1 MSRLNEL
8 LQQAG
13 NIGRNEDGSIT
24 RLGFSE
30 KYFQALEFLKGRM
43 QELGMQV
50 ETDPVGNLHG
60 VLQGSDPEAKS
71 IVIGSHM
78 DTVMQGGV
86 YDGML
91 GVTGA
96 LEVAVRKKQKQP
108 REISASMSATWNI
121 ISNRAI
127 NSIIRE

>member
-50 ETDPVGNLHG
+50 ETDPV
-60 VLQGSDPEAKS
+60 
-71 IVIGSHM
+71 
-78 DTVMQGGV
+78 
-86 YDGML
+86 
-91 GVTGA
+91 
-96 LEVAVRKKQKQP
+96 
-108 REISASMSATWNI
+108 
-121 ISNRAI
+121 
-127 NSIIRE
+127 

>member
-30 KYFQALEFLKGRM
+30 GYFQALELLKARM
-43 QELGMQV
+43 KEIGMQV

-60 VLQGSDPEAKS
+60 VLPGSDPEAKA
-71 IVIGSHM
+71 IVIGSHL
-78 DTVMQGGV
+78 DTVIKGGV

-91 GVTGA
+91 GDRCNGSCSSFKGRRPYT
-96 LEVAVRKKQKQP
+96 
-108 REISASMSATWNI
+108 AS
-121 ISNRAI
+121 
-127 NSIIRE
+127 SIGNLGI

>member
-30 KYFQALEFLKGRM
+30 KYFQVLEFLKGRM

-60 VLQGSDPEAKS
+60 VLQGSDPAANPS
-71 IVIGSHM
+71 CSVLTWI
-78 DTVMQGGV
+78 Q
-86 YDGML
+86 L
-91 GVTGA
+91 CR
-96 LEVAVRKKQKQP
+96 AVFMM
-108 REISASMSATWNI
+108 ECWV
-121 ISNRAI
+121 
-127 NSIIRE
+127 

>member
-30 KYFQALEFLKGRM
+30 KYFQVLEFLKGRM

-50 ETDPVGNLHG
+50 ETDLVGPGSKIHRARFSHG
-60 VLQGSDPEAKS
+60 YSYAGRCL
-71 IVIGSHM
+71 
-78 DTVMQGGV
+78 
-86 YDGML
+86 
-91 GVTGA
+91 
-96 LEVAVRKKQKQP
+96 
-108 REISASMSATWNI
+108 
-121 ISNRAI
+121 
-127 NSIIRE
+127 

>member
-13 NIGRNEDGSIT
+13 NIGRNEDDSIT

-50 ETDPVGNLHG
+50 ETDPVGNLQLTGYQPDRQTRKEIRH
-60 VLQGSDPEAKS
+60 QCPDPGRHPEYGRTSQIYRRRQAF
-71 IVIGSHM
+71 
-78 DTVMQGGV
+78 
-86 YDGML
+86 
-91 GVTGA
+91 
-96 LEVAVRKKQKQP
+96 VRYPEIPEFQP
-108 REISASMSATWNI
+108 RTP
-121 ISNRAI
+121 
-127 NSIIRE
+127 

>member
-1 MSRLNEL
+1 MEEMTKMSRLNEL

-50 ETDPVGNLHG
+50 ETEPGR
-60 VLQGSDPEAKS
+60 KS
-71 IVIGSHM
+71 SWRIAG
-78 DTVMQGGV
+78 
-86 YDGML
+86 
-91 GVTGA
+91 
-96 LEVAVRKKQKQP
+96 E
-108 REISASMSATWNI
+108 
-121 ISNRAI
+121 
-127 NSIIRE
+127 

>member
-30 KYFQALEFLKGRM
+30 GYFQALELLKARM
-43 QELGMQV
+43 KEIGMQV

-60 VLQGSDPEAKS
+60 VLPGSDPEAKA
-71 IVIGSHM
+71 IVIGSHL
-78 DTVMQGGV
+78 DTVIM
-86 YDGML
+86 
-91 GVTGA
+91 
-96 LEVAVRKKQKQP
+96 AVFMMAC
-108 REISASMSATWNI
+108 SV
-121 ISNRAI
+121 
-127 NSIIRE
+127 

>member
-71 IVIGSHM
+71 IVSAPTWI
-78 DTVMQGGV
+78 Q
-86 YDGML
+86 L
-91 GVTGA
+91 CR
-96 LEVAVRKKQKQP
+96 AVFTM
-108 REISASMSATWNI
+108 ECWV
-121 ISNRAI
+121 
-127 NSIIRE
+127 

>member
-13 NIGRNEDGSIT
+13 NIGRNEDDSIT

-50 ETDPVGNLHG
+50 EA
-60 VLQGSDPEAKS
+60 LQPSEIFMA
-71 IVIGSHM
+71 
-78 DTVMQGGV
+78 
-86 YDGML
+86 YCR
-91 GVTGA
+91 GVT
-96 LEVAVRKKQKQP
+96 RKQNP
-108 REISASMSATWNI
+108 L
-121 ISNRAI
+121 
-127 NSIIRE
+127 

>member
-30 KYFQALEFLKGRM
+30 GYFQALELLKARM
-43 QELGMQV
+43 KEIGMQV

-60 VLQGSDPEAKS
+60 ILPGSDPEAKS
-71 IVIGSHM
+71 IVIGSHL
-78 DTVMQGGV
+78 DTVIKGGV

-91 GVTGA
+91 GVRQLSWLA
-96 LEVAVRKKQKQP
+96 IPCRHN
-108 REISASMSATWNI
+108 ISARQKVQNCTM
-121 ISNRAI
+121 
-127 NSIIRE
+127 

>member
-13 NIGRNEDGSIT
+13 NIGRNEDDSIT

-78 DTVMQGGV
+78 DTVMQGLF
-86 YDGML
+86 YDVFL
-91 GVTGA
+91 SFSGA
-96 LEVAVRKKQKQP
+96 LLVASLLNPSFLPLRHP
-108 REISASMSATWNI
+108 F
-121 ISNRAI
+121 
-127 NSIIRE
+127 